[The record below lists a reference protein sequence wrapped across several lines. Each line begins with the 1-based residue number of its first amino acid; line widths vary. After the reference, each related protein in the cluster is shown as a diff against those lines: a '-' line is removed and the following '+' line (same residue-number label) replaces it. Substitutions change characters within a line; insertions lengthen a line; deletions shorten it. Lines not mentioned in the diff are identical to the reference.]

1 MLIGLKVDDFME
13 NYLVGKWGIIK
24 ISLD

>member
-13 NYLVGKWGIIK
+13 NHLVGKWGIIK